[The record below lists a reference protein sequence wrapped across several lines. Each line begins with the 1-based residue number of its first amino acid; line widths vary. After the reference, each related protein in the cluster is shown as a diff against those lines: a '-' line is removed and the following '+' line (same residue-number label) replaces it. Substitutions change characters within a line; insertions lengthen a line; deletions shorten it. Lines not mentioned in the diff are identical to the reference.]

1 MAEQKNTY
9 LEALLM
15 LSNNERF
22 SDARRSLPQSMGDEA
37 LEKLVADIIHREFT
51 RRGLEDVAS
60 TLLDAIARDGETA
73 SEDGGGALD
82 TRQKSS
88 SGTQTRLKRDCL
100 RPLDPPE
107 VSVTRKRTAE
117 AASDTAG
124 QKRVKY
130 TLRSHTAKEVKPSL
144 RIQTPQLIQGK
155 LAPAI
160 GVVYWNP
167 VQHRFSPLAFDDE
180 RGDSLATRMTKK
192 FDADYLSTYNHV
204 YEWGK
209 LLRLQEKGVAS
220 QCCAN
225 KTIINRSKYPGTREM
240 GDMTTACDACI
251 RQKQLCARLVKVEM
265 VNKFAFFPLPSAL
278 RVGRQ
283 LQEIEFW
290 VQK

>member
-1 MAEQKNTY
+1 MRSLKHPRI
-9 LEALLM
+9 
-15 LSNNERF
+15 LSNQ
-22 SDARRSLPQSMGDEA
+22 P
-37 LEKLVADIIHREFT
+37 IT
-51 RRGLEDVAS
+51 
-60 TLLDAIARDGETA
+60 
-73 SEDGGGALD
+73 
-82 TRQKSS
+82 
-88 SGTQTRLKRDCL
+88 
-100 RPLDPPE
+100 P
-107 VSVTRKRTAE
+107 
-117 AASDTAG
+117 
-124 QKRVKY
+124 
-130 TLRSHTAKEVKPSL
+130 AKEVKPSL